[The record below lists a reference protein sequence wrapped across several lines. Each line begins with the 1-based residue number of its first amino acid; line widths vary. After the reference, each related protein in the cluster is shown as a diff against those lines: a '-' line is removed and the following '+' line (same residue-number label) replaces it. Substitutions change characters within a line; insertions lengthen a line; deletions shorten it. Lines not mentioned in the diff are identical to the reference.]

1 MSSVAAALAFIADG
15 EAFAAA
21 AATADRKGLD
31 GTGEVVTH
39 PARTTAVA
47 TAIDERPVRTNL
59 RANSKRD
66 LAGLKQE
73 GRTCSSR
80 LLTSRAICEVNSL
93 GKPMPHDPVSENV
106 NSTLLSIFCYR

>member
-1 MSSVAAALAFIADG
+1 LAFITDG

-21 AATADRKGLD
+21 AATAVKKGLD

-39 PARTTAVA
+39 PARV
-47 TAIDERPVRTNL
+47 TAIATPISGWTARTNL
-59 RANSKRD
+59 RVNSERD

-80 LLTSRAICEVNSL
+80 LPTSRAICEVNSL
-93 GKPMPHDPVSENV
+93 GKPMPHDPVSENTLPAV
-106 NSTLLSIFCYR
+106 NILLPLIGG